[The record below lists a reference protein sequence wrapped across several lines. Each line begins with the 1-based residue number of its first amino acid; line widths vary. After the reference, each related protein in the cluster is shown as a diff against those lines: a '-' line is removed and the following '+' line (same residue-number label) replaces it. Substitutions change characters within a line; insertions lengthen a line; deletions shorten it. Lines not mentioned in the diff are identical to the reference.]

1 MKICSIVEMN
11 HVGDQLELICHQSIL
26 TRKKTTV
33 DEDYKIILLSQQMTD
48 NKVDL
53 IYLVDN
59 EDVVLTHPFEHV
71 SILVSKMARWNQ

>member
-1 MKICSIVEMN
+1 
-11 HVGDQLELICHQSIL
+11 
-26 TRKKTTV
+26 
-33 DEDYKIILLSQQMTD
+33 MTD